1 MQANKSIL
9 VGGMIIIG
17 VGVIRAATN
26 NKPETP
32 VLAGGVAFLLLAS
45 LLDALGPGPSKLAT
59 ALVALAATTVV
70 ITELPSVYSASQH
83 ALSKA
88 KSAGA

>member
-1 MQANKSIL
+1 VQANKSIL

-17 VGVIRAATN
+17 VGVIRAATQK
-26 NKPETP
+26 KPETP
-32 VLAGGVAFLLLAS
+32 VLAGGVAFLLIAS
-45 LLDALGPGPSKLAT
+45 LLDALGPGPSKVAT

-70 ITELPSVYSASQH
+70 ITEIPSVYSASQSVI
-83 ALSKA
+83 SKA

>member
-1 MQANKSIL
+1 MQPNKTIL
-9 VGGMIIIG
+9 IGGAIIIG

-32 VLAGGVAFLLLAS
+32 VFAGGVAFLLLAS
-45 LLDALGPGPSKLAT
+45 ILDALGPGPAKVAT

-70 ITELPSVYSASQH
+70 VTEAPGVFQATNNVLK
-83 ALSKA
+83 KA
-88 KSAGA
+88 QNTNF

>member
-1 MQANKSIL
+1 MPNKTIL
-9 VGGMIIIG
+9 LGGAVIIG

-32 VLAGGVAFLLLAS
+32 VFAGGVAFLLLAS
-45 LLDALGPGPSKLAT
+45 LLDALGGGAAKVAT

-70 ITELPSVYSASQH
+70 VTEAPGVFAATQNVLK
-83 ALSKA
+83 KA
-88 KSAGA
+88 QSTGF

>member
-17 VGVIRAATN
+17 VGVIRAATQK
-26 NKPETP
+26 KPETP
-32 VLAGGVAFLLLAS
+32 VLAGGVAFLLIAS
-45 LLDALGPGPSKLAT
+45 LLDALGPGPSKVAT

-70 ITELPSVYSASQH
+70 ITEIPSVYSASQSVI
-83 ALSKA
+83 SKA

>member
-1 MQANKSIL
+1 MPNKTIL
-9 VGGMIIIG
+9 LGGAVIIG

-32 VLAGGVAFLLLAS
+32 VFAGGVAFLLLAS
-45 LLDALGPGPSKLAT
+45 LLDALGGGASKVAT

-70 ITELPSVYSASQH
+70 VVEASGVF
-83 ALSKA
+83 AATNNVLSKA
-88 KSAGA
+88 RSTTF

>member
-1 MQANKSIL
+1 MQPNKTIL
-9 VGGMIIIG
+9 IGGAVIIG
-17 VGVIRAATN
+17 VGLIRATTG

-45 LLDALGPGPSKLAT
+45 ILDALGPGPSKIAT

-70 ITELPSVYSASQH
+70 VTEAPGVFTATQNV
-83 ALSKA
+83 LSKA
-88 KSAGA
+88 QKTGF

>member
-1 MQANKSIL
+1 VRANKNIL
-9 VGGMIIIG
+9 IGGVIIIG

-26 NKPETP
+26 KKPETP

-70 ITELPSVYSASQH
+70 VTELPSVYSAAQNV
-83 ALSKA
+83 LNKA
-88 KSAGA
+88 KSTGA

>member
-17 VGVIRAATN
+17 VGVIRAATS

-32 VLAGGVAFLLLAS
+32 VFAGGVAFLLLAS
-45 LLDALGPGPSKLAT
+45 LLDAIGKGPAKIAT
-59 ALVALAATTVV
+59 GLVALAATTVI
-70 ITELPSVYSASQH
+70 ITEAPGVFQAINNV
-83 ALSKA
+83 LSKA
-88 KSAGA
+88 QKTGL